1 MNTANNYHKNF
12 DFSFKL
18 KEAVRHSPHHNAKSA
33 SLLLP
38 TRCLCWIR

>member
-18 KEAVRHSPHHNAKSA
+18 KEAVRHSPHHNAKKCISSFA
-33 SLLLP
+33 FS
-38 TRCLCWIR
+38 CEKVK